1 VDQKTK
7 RIFKQA
13 LINLGRLFAFSISA
27 VAYSSICLYMSH
39 RYSGDIFYGLAAMF
53 FPLIIY
59 AVWDQSKNQVESEI
73 YKEESTLSALSRKY
87 E

>member
-1 VDQKTK
+1 
-7 RIFKQA
+7 
-13 LINLGRLFAFSISA
+13 
-27 VAYSSICLYMSH
+27 MSH